1 MCQYSTRYLF
11 RRYLDVFCRTLLG
24 DPPARVE
31 PITVRYQPGARAVRA
46 KPRASPIVHILG
58 DDNCLG
64 DLLSRRVTRLGGGG
78 LRAREFQV
86 HEGAFRWERQV
97 SDEGSCTR
105 CVGGL
110 CARRTHPRYG
120 VGGGFA
126 GFRTAAPSGAPWPP
140 RDLSAGRGRLSE
152 KATAGVYP
160 LVGGRTPRGRCND
173 GSA

>member
-64 DLLSRRVTRLGGGG
+64 DLLSRRVTRLGGAVCVHASFKCTKVLFVGSDKFPTKEV
-78 LRAREFQV
+78 AR
-86 HEGAFRWERQV
+86 
-97 SDEGSCTR
+97 
-105 CVGGL
+105 
-110 CARRTHPRYG
+110 G
-120 VGGGFA
+120 V
-126 GFRTAAPSGAPWPP
+126 
-140 RDLSAGRGRLSE
+140 
-152 KATAGVYP
+152 
-160 LVGGRTPRGRCND
+160 
-173 GSA
+173 